1 MAKLKFLTGS
11 EIQFKYDRI
20 KSTLP
25 DMMQYVWYNHFY
37 TSTCIYDDL
46 G

>member
-1 MAKLKFLTGS
+1 MARLKFLAGS
-11 EIQFKYDRI
+11 EIQFRYGRI
-20 KSTLP
+20 KSTFP
-25 DMMQYVWYNHFY
+25 DMIQFWYNHFY